1 VLADGTEQPVR
12 GLSLANV
19 QFTSYRTIAEAS
31 RERTLYTCHPATG
44 MGLMTAMPMSLQTPI
59 VSLILPNLLFEEL
72 EIQRGK
78 DVPLKPPVVASPL
91 RK

>member
-1 VLADGTEQPVR
+1 
-12 GLSLANV
+12 
-19 QFTSYRTIAEAS
+19 
-31 RERTLYTCHPATG
+31 
-44 MGLMTAMPMSLQTPI
+44 MSLQTPI